1 MISGDDRRLFEE
13 SLRRATRSRT
23 GAALDRAL
31 ADLDWPDAL
40 ADDARVAVSL
50 LFELQ
55 GAANATSGALDQV
68 LAGALGQEA
77 AAAVVLPVP
86 GRWHAP
92 GVLRDERLEVHG
104 VVAGGLRGHATA
116 LVVARA
122 GESHVALAVDPARL
136 TGRAVTGL
144 DPALDLVEVTAARP
158 GGGGLDPALDLVE
171 VTAAGPGARVLGPV
185 DWRAAVALGQLALG
199 HEMVGASRRMLE
211 LACEH
216 AAARVQ
222 FGRPIAMFQ
231 AVRHRL
237 ADTLVAVEAAAAMLD
252 AAWLDRAPQTA
263 AMAKA
268 TAGRGARVAA
278 RHCQQVLAGIGFTTE
293 HPFHRYARRILV
305 LEQLLGATPALTR
318 ELGTEII
325 ESGHLPALLP
335 L

>member
-1 MISGDDRRLFEE
+1 MISGDDRKLFEE

-68 LAGALGQEA
+68 LAGALGQET
-77 AAAVVLPVP
+77 AAAVVLPLP

-92 GVLRDERLEVHG
+92 GVLRGERLDVHG
-104 VVAGGLRGHATA
+104 VVAGGPRGHATA
-116 LVVARA
+116 LVVART
-122 GESHVALAVDPARL
+122 GESHVALAVDPAGL
-136 TGRAVTGL
+136 TGRAVAGL
-144 DPALDLVEVTAARP
+144 DPALDLVEVTAAR
-158 GGGGLDPALDLVE
+158 
-171 VTAAGPGARVLGPV
+171 PGARVLGPV